1 MPVMHQLSGFVL
13 EIIVDEPERR
23 NPLSP
28 EVVDGIRRGL
38 GRVRVDDI
46 RAVVIRSTGSSVFI
60 AGADLSTL
68 RNGAR
73 ELLAMNLFGLFEEIE
88 NCEVPVI
95 CAVQGKAL
103 GGGFEIAIV
112 SDLVLAS
119 PDAEFGLPETTL
131 GIAPGIA
138 MVRLHR
144 EIGRHR
150 TLELSF
156 TNRRLSATEALE
168 LGIVNSIVD
177 PDSLSDAAVELA
189 RSIAARA
196 PLGVRATKRAVN
208 RDLGGDDWAH
218 VRASME
224 ALFRTRDLTEGLDAF
239 EERRS
244 PMFLGY

>member
-1 MPVMHQLSGFVL
+1 MPVTHHLADFVL
-13 EIIVDEPERR
+13 EIVVDEPERR

-28 EVVDGIRRGL
+28 EVVDGIRQGL
-38 GRVRVDDI
+38 ARVRIDDI
-46 RAVVIRSTGSSVFI
+46 RAVVIRSSGTSVFI

-68 RNGAR
+68 RDGAKQ
-73 ELLAMNLFGLFEEIE
+73 LLAMNLFGLFEEIE
-88 NCEVPVI
+88 KCDAPVI

-103 GGGFEIAIV
+103 GGGFELAIV
-112 SDLVLAS
+112 SDLVIAS

-138 MVRLHR
+138 MVRLHH

-150 TLELSF
+150 TFELAF
-156 TNRRLSATEALE
+156 TKRRLSAAEALD
-168 LGIVNSIVD
+168 LGIVTSIVEA
-177 PDSLSDAAVELA
+177 DALRDTALDLA

-239 EERRS
+239 EARR
-244 PMFLGY
+244 PPTFLGH